1 MDTKTKLHGYYE
13 SINKP
18 GKALLAN
25 WDAISALG
33 IDPADVYL
41 LNCELIADGVL
52 RRVNHP
58 NTWGDSSIYLVK

>member
-1 MDTKTKLHGYYE
+1 MEAKNTLRSYYE
-13 SINKP
+13 SINNP

-25 WDAISALG
+25 WDAVSALG

-41 LNCELIADGVL
+41 LNCELISEGVL

-58 NTWGDSSIYLVK
+58 NTLGDSSIYLVK